1 VTPQEAAL
9 LVTRARGRY
18 GVDRMAVSG
27 GEATLNRPWLVG
39 FFQALKALN
48 PDPQARLHLDSNGTL
63 LTSDY
68 IDELVLE
75 AGVTDIGVEPKAV
88 QVSTFQ
94 RTTGIADEALAGRYL
109 ETA

>member
-1 VTPQEAAL
+1 MRPVSGGKAQLRKSAPIWAAGCNLRCPQCQNYATTYDGVGGAVTPQEAAL

-48 PDPQARLHLDSNGTL
+48 PDPPDWVFCISIRMPRS
-63 LTSDY
+63 
-68 IDELVLE
+68 
-75 AGVTDIGVEPKAV
+75 
-88 QVSTFQ
+88 
-94 RTTGIADEALAGRYL
+94 
-109 ETA
+109 